1 MDIKLIAESSIVYW
15 KFELSLIIHK
25 IWGKKKHKALAART
39 CCYNTYSVNLLVLA
53 HRLVEAESGAGLLDA
68 SEGLTSVDNLMALLF
83 LLL

>member
-1 MDIKLIAESSIVYW
+1 M
-15 KFELSLIIHK
+15 
-25 IWGKKKHKALAART
+25 